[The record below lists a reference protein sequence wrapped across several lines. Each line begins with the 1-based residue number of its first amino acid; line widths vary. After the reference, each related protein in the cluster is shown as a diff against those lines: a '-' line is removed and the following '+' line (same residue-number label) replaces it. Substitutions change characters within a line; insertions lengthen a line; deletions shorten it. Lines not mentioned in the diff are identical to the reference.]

1 MTNFAFALPLLVSRW
16 HPCVEPSSLGSNRAF
31 ANSTLST
38 RRCDSHCVWLYAASS
53 LSSSSSE
60 TPPSESHK
68 PVKQTSSEAVPSTRT
83 DSECPYCHNES
94 IVTCPVCEGRGY
106 LGRTITCYYCRGAKR
121 IECPLC
127 IDDIYKL
134 SYVRPQNPTF
144 IEDNDENDDN
154 VSVDTESGRT
164 NKK

>member
-1 MTNFAFALPLLVSRW
+1 MANFAFAFPLLVPRRHS
-16 HPCVEPSSLGSNRAF
+16 CVDSGSLGSARAF

-38 RRCDSHCVWLYAASS
+38 KRCDPRCVGLHTTSS
-53 LSSSSSE
+53 LTSSASE
-60 TPPSESHK
+60 TPPSESHE
-68 PVKQTSSEAVPSTRT
+68 PVKQTNSEAKPSTT
-83 DSECPYCHNES
+83 AESECPYCHNES

-127 IDDIYKL
+127 IDDIYRL

-144 IEDNDENDDN
+144 IEDNEDNDDN
-154 VSVDTESGRT
+154 ISVGTEPGKT